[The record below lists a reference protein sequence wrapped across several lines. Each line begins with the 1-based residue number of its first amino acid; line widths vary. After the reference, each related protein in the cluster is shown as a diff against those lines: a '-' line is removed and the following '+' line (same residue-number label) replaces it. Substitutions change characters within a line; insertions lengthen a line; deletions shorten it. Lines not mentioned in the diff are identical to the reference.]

1 MKRVIFCMLLIS
13 IFGFLSRTYGQEE
26 PRIIINLNGD
36 WSFEQTKD
44 AFPPETYTRKCQV
57 PGLIHL
63 ARPRIDQYEV
73 FFNRPER
80 SVSDQSH
87 NLMNM
92 DYEPKYSW
100 YKRSIHVP
108 AGLNQKEAVITI
120 KKAQYVTQVYVNGMD
135 VGQSMACYTPV
146 EFNITQALQYGK
158 ENEILIRVGDRA
170 WLPSQAAG
178 STDKEKIHYLPGI
191 WDDVILS
198 FTEKLRINR
207 ALVLPSVARK
217 EINCKIQLRS
227 YYPPQMEYGDP
238 MFDSCQ
244 VLISIVDPETNQT
257 IGASKLKTQAKRDN
271 IAIIEGKIPLE
282 DFIPWSPDRPKL
294 YVARLSLVKDEKI
307 QDMVEYKFGMR
318 DFTRKGKYFYLN
330 DEKTY
335 LRGTNITLQRFFE
348 DPDCAGLAWDRRWVK
363 KLLADIPKELDWN
376 AMRICVGIVPDFW
389 YDIADEYGIMFQN
402 EWFYWQ
408 NHGWDNE
415 VRNEYTDW
423 VWSDGNHPSIVI
435 WDAINENWDPF
446 IGNILIPELKILDPT
461 RIWDAGY
468 MTSQE
473 MILDEMDEPHPYRSG
488 WGAMV
493 SENIDKYLKDNP
505 YWLGD
510 LNDWP
515 KNMQRFLDASATQLV
530 NEYGWIWLWRDGQ
543 PAKLTKNLYDYVL
556 GEQATARQR
565 REMQAYW
572 LQLETEWL
580 RSERSFAGIL
590 SFCYLA
596 NNYGYTGDWF
606 IGDIKELQ
614 EGPTLKWFR
623 HCFAPQA
630 VFIDLADQRYMDNG
644 KYYTPGEKVS
654 FNLVGINDLKE
665 KSTGNIKMEILDKS
679 GTSKILFSE
688 GIEIEGMGKTYFPS
702 IINMPDKNGGY
713 LLKMTFTPVEGRPMI
728 SRRYVRVGTD
738 ADRMDFYEIKP
749 EY

>member
-1 MKRVIFCMLLIS
+1 MKRTIFFFLIPF
-13 IFGFLSRTYGQEE
+13 FGSFSTVSGQEN
-26 PRIIINLNGD
+26 PRINIDLNGE
-36 WSFEQTKD
+36 WAFEQTTE
-44 AFPPETYTRKCQV
+44 AFPPATYTRKCPV

-63 ARPRIDQYEV
+63 ARPKIDQYEV

-80 SVSDQSH
+80 SMSDQSH

-100 YKRSIHVP
+100 YKRNIDVP

-135 VGQSMACYTPV
+135 VGSSIACYTPV
-146 EFNITQALQYGK
+146 EFNITKAIKFGE

-198 FTEKLRINR
+198 FTDKLRINR
-207 ALVLPSVARK
+207 ALVLPSFADK
-217 EINCKIQLRS
+217 EIDFKVQIRS
-227 YYPPQMEYGDP
+227 FYPPQMEYGDP
-238 MFDSCQ
+238 MSDSCQ
-244 VLISIVDPETNQT
+244 VSVSIFDPETNQI
-257 IGASKLKTQAKRDN
+257 IGASALKTQSKRDN
-271 IAIIEGKIPLE
+271 ISTVEGKIPLF

-294 YVARLSLVKDEKI
+294 YVARLSIEKGGRIHDE
-307 QDMVEYKFGMR
+307 VEYRIGIR
-318 DFTRKGKYFYLN
+318 DFKRKGKYFYLN
-330 DEKTY
+330 GKKTY

-348 DPDCAGLAWDRRWVK
+348 DPDCAGLAWDREWVK
-363 KLLADIPKELDWN
+363 KLLVDFPKELDWN
-376 AMRICVGIVPDFW
+376 AMRICVGILPDFW

-408 NHGWDNE
+408 NHGWNDQ
-415 VRNEYTDW
+415 VRKEYTDW

-446 IGNILIPELKILDPT
+446 IGNVLIPDLKVLDPT

-468 MTSQE
+468 MTSAE
-473 MILDEMDEPHPYRSG
+473 MSLDEMDEPHPYRTG
-488 WGAMV
+488 WAVMV
-493 SENIDKYLKDNP
+493 ADNIDGYLKKNP

-510 LNDWP
+510 LDDWP
-515 KNMQRFLDASATQLV
+515 ENMQRYRDASAAQLV

-556 GEQATARQR
+556 GEEATARQR

-606 IGDIKELQ
+606 MGDIKDLE
-614 EGPTLKWFR
+614 EGPSLKWFR
-623 HCFAPQA
+623 HCFAPRA
-630 VFIDLADQRYMDNG
+630 VFIDLPDQRYMDNG
-644 KYYTPGEKVS
+644 KYYQPGEKVS
-654 FNLVGINDLKE
+654 LNLIGINDADQ
-665 KSTGNIKMEILDKS
+665 KSAGKIKMEILDKS
-679 GTSKILFSE
+679 GESTPVYN
-688 GIEIEGMGKTYFPS
+688 GDIEIKEMGKEYLPVILS
-702 IINMPDKNGGY
+702 MPDKKGGY
-713 LLKMTFTPVEGRPMI
+713 LLKLTFTPDEGHAMI
-728 SRRYVRVGTD
+728 SRRYLRVGPD
-738 ADRMDFYEIKP
+738 VGRMDFYEIEP
-749 EY
+749 